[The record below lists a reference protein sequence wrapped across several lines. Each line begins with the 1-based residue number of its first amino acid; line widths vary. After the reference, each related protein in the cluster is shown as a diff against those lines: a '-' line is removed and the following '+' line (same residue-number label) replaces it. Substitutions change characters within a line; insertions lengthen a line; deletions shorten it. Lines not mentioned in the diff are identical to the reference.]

1 MVELDLSLD
10 ATIGGLWPEVAEK
23 YPDKAEITLAQLFS
37 HSSGLPAFNKG
48 AELESVPDFAGA
60 PADVRK
66 AAAAWFLSRP
76 LAKPVGEETLYSNAG
91 YVVAGYLLERA
102 SGKSLADLLESEV
115 FIPLG
120 IRAKLGEPR
129 DMAGSQPFG
138 HYVSESKV
146 VANTGEDPP
155 IPPFLEAAG
164 NVSFSP
170 LDYAR
175 YLQAQ
180 LCALRGASDFLSPD
194 IARRLHAPEIAGGS
208 GLGWGIT
215 KIDGAQVSF
224 HIGGTGDFTTY
235 AAIAPDQNRA
245 VFLMMSVG
253 GEPAVVGQP
262 WLINSIRPPKQDP
275 DQ

>member
-1 MVELDLSLD
+1 M
-10 ATIGGLWPEVAEK
+10 
-23 YPDKAEITLAQLFS
+23 
-37 HSSGLPAFNKG
+37 PAFNTG
-48 AELESVPDFAGA
+48 AELGNVPDFSGK
-60 PADVRK
+60 PAAVRK
-66 AAAAWFLSRP
+66 AAAERFLSQP
-76 LAKPVGEETLYSNAG
+76 LVNPVGEETLYSNAG

-138 HYVSESKV
+138 HYVSEGKV
-146 VANTGEDPP
+146 VANNGEDPP

-175 YLQAQ
+175 YLQAH
-180 LCALRGASDFLSPD
+180 LCALQGDSDFMSPD
-194 IARRLHAPEIAGGS
+194 TARRMHAADIVDGS

-215 KIDGAQVSF
+215 KIGWANVSF

-235 AAIAPDQNRA
+235 AAIASDQNRA
-245 VFLMMSVG
+245 VFLQMSVG
-253 GEPAVVGQP
+253 GEPAGVGRP
-262 WLINSIRPPKQDP
+262 WLINSIRPPKQDAGQK
-275 DQ
+275 DKGGRS